1 MIAIGDDVQMVS
13 NVVRRHRTWLGYTE
27 IELLHEF
34 EQQILSGWCLTVHQR
49 SLVEGLVQTAKDRR
63 EVAISLNESG
73 PRSVS

>member
-1 MIAIGDDVQMVS
+1 MIAITDDVRLVS
-13 NVVRRHRTWLGYTE
+13 SVVRRHQSWLGYNE
-27 IELLHEF
+27 IKLLHDF

-49 SLVEGLVQTAKDRR
+49 STIDGLVQSANDRR